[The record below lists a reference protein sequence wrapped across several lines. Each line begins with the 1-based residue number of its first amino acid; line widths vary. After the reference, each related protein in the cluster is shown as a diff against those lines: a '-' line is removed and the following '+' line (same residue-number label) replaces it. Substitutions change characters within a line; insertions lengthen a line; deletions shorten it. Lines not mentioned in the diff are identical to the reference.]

1 MNPKADDYKSILQ
14 LDKGYLKYKPV
25 QDTCVSICLISVVRH
40 GQVLAQRWKNFMW
53 SKGSIEKITNN

>member
-25 QDTCVSICLISVVRH
+25 QDTCVSICLIYGCETWASSGGKTLCGLKAALKR
-40 GQVLAQRWKNFMW
+40 
-53 SKGSIEKITNN
+53 